1 MADQPSSP
9 GRKGLSFALVLMA
22 VVVLVGFAQV
32 SRDQADERTALQ
44 MILADLETDSAEM
57 TAVLNRGHTAERAVM
72 WVLRNQDLPQ
82 DSIMRGLVP
91 LFYYTSYQ
99 QLRTGYLNLL
109 NAGRLTVISDPELR
123 QRLVNYYEV
132 THPYMWEFYTMY
144 MKIYGEFKE
153 TTAPYIFTEVEPE
166 GETFRTSFR
175 MEWVRPWSEMRSDPQ
190 FRYKLSEIG
199 AAGSQFAFRLEPVL
213 ETNGELRTA
222 IRAELGM

>member
-1 MADQPSSP
+1 MADQPP
-9 GRKGLSFALVLMA
+9 PPVRKGLSFGLAFLAMA
-22 VVVLVGFAQV
+22 VFVGFLQV
-32 SRDQADERTALQ
+32 SRDLADERTALQ

-57 TAVLNRGHTAERAVM
+57 TAMLNRGHTAERAVM
-72 WVLRNQDLPQ
+72 WTLRNQDLPP

-99 QLRTGYLNLL
+99 QVKAGYLNLL
-109 NAGRLTVISDPELR
+109 NAGRLTVISNSELR
-123 QRLVNYYEV
+123 QRLVDYYEV

-153 TTAPYIFTEVEPE
+153 TTAPFIFTEVEPE
-166 GETFRTSFR
+166 GEAFRTSFR
-175 MEWVRPWSEMRSDPQ
+175 MEWVRPWSEMRSDPH